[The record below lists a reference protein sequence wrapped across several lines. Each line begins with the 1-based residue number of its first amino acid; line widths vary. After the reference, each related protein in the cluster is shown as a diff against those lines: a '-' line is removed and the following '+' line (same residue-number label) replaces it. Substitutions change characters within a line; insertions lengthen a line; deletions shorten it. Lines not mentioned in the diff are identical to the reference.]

1 MAPNLEA
8 PVPIRVRG
16 GALEIDGDRLYPELS
31 VEGALFFED
40 IVISTM
46 AWAVLCAMRRVRR
59 KAVLRFAPGVVTIV
73 EGERETAIPTA
84 HVGTR
89 SAGSKTRLVAMGAEG
104 WETPLPG
111 PPLLPLE
118 TAEILDEHVRVVPV
132 EGYR

>member
-16 GALEIDGDRLYPELS
+16 GAL
-31 VEGALFFED
+31 EGALFFED

-89 SAGSKTRLVAMGAEG
+89 SAGSKTRVVAMGAEG

-118 TAEILDEHVRVVPV
+118 TAELAEILDEHVRVVPV